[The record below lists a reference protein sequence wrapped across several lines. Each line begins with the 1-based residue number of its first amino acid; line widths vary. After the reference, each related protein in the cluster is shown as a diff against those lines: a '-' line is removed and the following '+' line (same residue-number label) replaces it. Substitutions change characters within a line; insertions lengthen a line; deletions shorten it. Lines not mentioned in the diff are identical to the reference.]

1 MPAVSDAVW
10 SEQGTTPDAIE
21 AALRGLL
28 AERHSEDGG
37 FLPARVLNMV
47 AFVESEWSGEI
58 ANRLRG
64 VGRYHASRLVVLSYE
79 PKRTRLD
86 AHASV
91 AAEGEAKPGEIV
103 LLHET
108 VIVEL
113 GDRHLDDLLTIADP
127 LVVSD
132 LPTVLWSPH
141 GHPEAVEALL
151 PLAQATLL
159 DSVDE
164 PVWHEAI
171 DRANT
176 LSDRVYVVDL
186 AWLRSTPW
194 RERIA
199 ATFDPPALRSELETI
214 SAITIRHHPDS
225 TVAAML
231 LIGWLASRLGWRL
244 SPLCAEESAGGRA
257 DGDVLSCA
265 AQAADQEIAL
275 RLQAAPELLVRG
287 LAGLSIETA
296 TGIQLRL
303 DRGTGGLRAYQRDQG
318 GKEHEW
324 TILGASRGEAGIL
337 GEGIRQAL
345 LRDPTYRPALQA
357 AQAMLP

>member
-47 AFVESEWSGEI
+47 AFVESEYSGEI

-64 VGRYHASRLVVLSYE
+64 VGRYHASRLIVLSYD
-79 PKRTRLD
+79 PRRTRLD

-91 AAEGEAKPGEIV
+91 AAEDEAKPGEIV

-199 ATFDPPALRSELETI
+199 ATFDPPALRCELETI
-214 SAITIRHHPDS
+214 SAIAIRHHPDS

-244 SPLCAEESAGGRA
+244 SPLTSA
-257 DGDVLSCA
+257 GDVLEGT
-265 AQAADQEIAL
+265 AQADREIAL
-275 RLQAAPELLVRG
+275 RLESAPELMVRG
-287 LAGLSIETA
+287 LAGLSIET
-296 TGIQLRL
+296 TSGIQLRL
-303 DRGTGGLRAYQRDQG
+303 DRGTGGLRAYQRDVG
-318 GKEHEW
+318 GSEHEW

>member
-1 MPAVSDAVW
+1 MGAVSDAVW

-28 AERHSEDGG
+28 AERHSENGG
-37 FLPARVLNMV
+37 FVPARVLNMV

-64 VGRYHASRLVVLSYE
+64 VGRYHASRLVVLSYD

-86 AHASV
+86 ARASV
-91 AAEGEAKPGEIV
+91 AAEDEAKPGELV

-113 GDRHLDDLLTIADP
+113 GDRHLDDLFTIADP

-132 LPTVLWSPH
+132 LPTLLWSPH

-151 PLAQATLL
+151 PLAQTTLL
-159 DSVDE
+159 DSVDD
-164 PVWHEAI
+164 PIWHEAI

-176 LSDRVYVVDL
+176 LSDRLYVVDL

-199 ATFDPPALRSELETI
+199 ATFDPPALRAELETI
-214 SAITIRHHPDS
+214 TAITIRHHPDS

-244 SPLCAEESAGGRA
+244 TPLRSN
-257 DGDVLSCA
+257 DDVLSGTA
-265 AQAADQEIAL
+265 RAERQEIAL
-275 RLQAAPELLVRG
+275 RLEAAPEQLVRG

-296 TGIQLRL
+296 SGIQQRL
-303 DRGTGGLRAYQRDQG
+303 DRGTGGLRAYQRDKRG
-318 GKEHEW
+318 NEHEW

>member
-28 AERHSEDGG
+28 AERHSEDGV
-37 FLPARVLNMV
+37 LQPARVLNMV
-47 AFVESEWSGEI
+47 AFVESEYSGEI

-79 PKRTRLD
+79 PRRTRLD

-164 PVWHEAI
+164 PVWDEAI

-244 SPLCAEESAGGRA
+244 SPLQA
-257 DGDVLSCA
+257 DGAVLSGA
-265 AQAADQEIAL
+265 AQATGEEEIAL
-275 RLQAAPELLVRG
+275 RLESAPELMVRG

-296 TGIQLRL
+296 SGIQLRL
-303 DRGTGGLRAYQRDQG
+303 DRGTGGLRAYQRDVG
-318 GKEHEW
+318 GSEHEW